1 MAFDRNKG
9 SQSTSNRSFGKK
21 LGDLMAWKS
30 PPPGMYVASVKSAS
44 LGSIYG
50 TKEGLQLVF
59 AIEQDADGADA
70 RGRVKWSVELE
81 SPECGEFLTALVG
94 DADDVD
100 PDAELTDDVLRG
112 RRVVFDLAYR
122 EYQGREF
129 PVLANFQPA
138 E

>member
-9 SQSTSNRSFGKK
+9 SQSTSTRSFGKK

-44 LGSIYG
+44 LGSVYG
-50 TKEGLQLVF
+50 TKEGLHLVF
-59 AIEQDADGADA
+59 DIEQDVDGAET

-81 SPECGEFLTALVG
+81 SPDCGEFLAALIA
-94 DADDVD
+94 DADVD
-100 PDAELTDDVLRG
+100 YDAELTDDVLRG

-129 PVLANFQPA
+129 PVLTNFQSA